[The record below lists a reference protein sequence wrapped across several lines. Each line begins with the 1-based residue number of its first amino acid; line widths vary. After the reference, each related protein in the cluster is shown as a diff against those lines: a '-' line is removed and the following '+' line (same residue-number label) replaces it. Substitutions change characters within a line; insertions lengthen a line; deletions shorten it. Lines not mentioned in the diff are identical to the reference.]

1 MGGGILYKKNFLLS
15 PNKNRIYFPIFQHEL
30 RHGPLGLIGR
40 VLTLVRLVPDHV
52 FEPVVPVH
60 LYNTTVN
67 RILVVPGLL
76 TPPGLWEIV
85 GADVYGSNLL
95 YNISKKDE

>member
-30 RHGPLGLIGR
+30 GHGPLGLIGR

-85 GADVYGSNLL
+85 GADVYGSNLI